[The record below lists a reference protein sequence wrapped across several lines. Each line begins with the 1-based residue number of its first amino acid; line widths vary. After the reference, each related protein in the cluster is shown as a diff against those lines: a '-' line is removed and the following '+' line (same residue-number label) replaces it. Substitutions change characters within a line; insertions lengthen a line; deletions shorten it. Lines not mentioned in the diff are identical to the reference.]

1 MSQNDFL
8 IANQTAPTFRAD
20 LNTALQALAS
30 NSSGATAPS
39 STYANMLWYDTA
51 TNILKMRSEADDAWI
66 NLGTLDQGTN
76 TFAAA
81 NAAPLVSPA
90 FTGTPTAPTATV
102 GTNTT
107 QLATTA
113 FVQASKGWVSPDFTD
128 TITGA
133 ATWDGNL
140 TTVAHGLGT
149 IPSFVWGFLRC
160 RVANSGYSVGDRIST
175 VTGLG
180 NSQAIGMSYDATNV
194 YLVAFNPVYFRN
206 DGVSSFTVDDSFWDF
221 ELEVWA

>member
-1 MSQNDFL
+1 MAIQISGTTVID
-8 IANQTAPTFRAD
+8 
-20 LNTALQALAS
+20 
-30 NSSGATAPS
+30 NSR
-39 STYANMLWYDTA
+39 NL
-51 TNILKMRSEADDAWI
+51 TNIVAL
-66 NLGTLDQGTN
+66 NGTTVSLLATTTGTQTLTN
-76 TFAAA
+76 KT
-81 NAAPLVSPA
+81 LTSPTLTSPTL
-90 FTGTPTAPTATV
+90 TGTPTAPTATL
-102 GTNTT
+102 GTNST
-107 QLATTA
+107 QIATTA

-160 RVANSGYSVGDRIST
+160 RVANSGYLVGDRISAM
-175 VTGLG
+175 TGLG

-194 YLVAFNPVYFRN
+194 YLVSFNPVYFRN
-206 DGVSSFTVDDSFWDF
+206 DGVVSFVVDDSFWDF